1 MNLHPLAPMKNF
13 RSLLTLALAAALATV
28 SASAQ
33 IAAGVQRSKIHGI
46 DVVAYKTGVQDVVY
60 LRGSLPAGEV
70 QSPDNPAIASL
81 TGGMLSRGTTKH
93 TKGEIAAKL
102 EAVGASINFSAGSHM
117 VEFTAK
123 CLAKDVPLVVSLL
136 AEQLREPAFSAEEFE
151 RLKKQSIG
159 GLKRAL
165 ENTDFRATDAFTR
178 AAYSPGHANRNFT
191 NEENVAF
198 IEKTTLDD
206 LKKFHAAHYG
216 PAHLTLVAAGALDV
230 GQLTAALDTSFTGW
244 TGGSALPT
252 PVKNSPT
259 DAAKEQ
265 TVFMADKTSVSIV
278 IGQPTGLRYG
288 ERDYIALRAGTAIL
302 GSGFTGRLMANVRD
316 KEGLTYGIGAGLG
329 NDTFV
334 DGDWKLTATFAPTLL
349 DKGIASAKRQLDSW
363 YKDGVTADELERRKD
378 NLVGSFKVGLAT
390 TDGLAQ
396 TLLLMMHRG
405 KELTWMDQY
414 PGVVRSLTTEQV
426 NQAIKQNLDPAKMFL
441 IKAGTVTE
449 PQSAPAKN

>member
-1 MNLHPLAPMKNF
+1 MNLHSLAPMKNF
-13 RSLLTLALAAALATV
+13 RTLLTLALAAAVAL

-33 IAAGVQRSKIHGI
+33 IAAGVQRSKINGI

-60 LRGSLPAGEV
+60 LRGALPAGEV

-93 TKGEIAAKL
+93 TKGEIAAQL
-102 EAVGASINFSAGSHM
+102 EAVGASITFSAGSHM

-151 RLKKQSIG
+151 RLKKQSVG

-165 ENTDFRATDAFTR
+165 ENTDFRATDTFTR
-178 AAYSPGHANRNFT
+178 AAYTAGHANRSFT
-191 NEENVAF
+191 TEENIAF

-216 PAHLTLVAAGALDV
+216 PAHFTVVAAGALDTGV
-230 GQLTAALDTSFTGW
+230 LTTALQSSFAGW
-244 TGGSALPT
+244 TGGSALPA
-252 PVKNSPT
+252 PVKNAPT

-278 IGQPTGLRYG
+278 LGQPTGLRYG

-302 GSGFTGRLMANVRD
+302 GSGFTGRLMTNVRD
-316 KEGLTYGIGAGLG
+316 KEGLTYDIRAGLA
-329 NDTFV
+329 NDTYV
-334 DGDWKLTATFAPTLL
+334 DGDWTLSASFAPALL
-349 DKGIASAKRQLDSW
+349 DKGIASAKRQLDRW
-363 YKDGVTADELERRKD
+363 YNEGVTADELERRKD

-390 TDGLAQ
+390 TGGLTQ
-396 TLLLMMHRG
+396 TLLLMLNRG
-405 KELTWMDQY
+405 KDLTWIDQY
-414 PGVVRSLTTEQV
+414 PGAVRSLTTEQV
-426 NQAIKQNLDPAKMFL
+426 NAAIKQNLDPAKMFL
-441 IKAGTVTE
+441 IKAGTV
-449 PQSAPAKN
+449 PDAQPAPAKN